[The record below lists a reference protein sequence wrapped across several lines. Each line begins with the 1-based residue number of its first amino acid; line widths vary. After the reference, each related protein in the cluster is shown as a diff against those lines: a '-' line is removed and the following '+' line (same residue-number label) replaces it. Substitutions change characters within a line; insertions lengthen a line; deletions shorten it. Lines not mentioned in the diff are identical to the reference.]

1 MAGEFLEF
9 IIGVMRRNSP
19 AIHTRLELRIQN
31 LCSASQNSVYCQ
43 SYDGPKSKLI
53 CEILLCKLPS
63 ANDTY
68 ELLILL
74 RKTQR
79 LIANI
84 LMISVIKRRVIYY
97 CNRQSALSSRKYP
110 TPISR
115 DHQSNIQFKALFKLG
130 PFFPNRSK
138 RFPPYLAE
146 PVHLL
151 HGT

>member
-63 ANDTY
+63 AND
-68 ELLILL
+68 
-74 RKTQR
+74 KFF
-79 LIANI
+79 APCV
-84 LMISVIKRRVIYY
+84 S
-97 CNRQSALSSRKYP
+97 
-110 TPISR
+110 
-115 DHQSNIQFKALFKLG
+115 KLVG
-130 PFFPNRSK
+130 GSDKFNNCKFLGIIN
-138 RFPPYLAE
+138 LQ
-146 PVHLL
+146 
-151 HGT
+151 

>member
-63 ANDTY
+63 ANDRD
-68 ELLILL
+68 LSSLSSCN
-74 RKTQR
+74 
-79 LIANI
+79 ANI
-84 LMISVIKRRVIYY
+84 NHNLYINVDDTCISMFSYAHRIKV
-97 CNRQSALSSRKYP
+97 LW
-110 TPISR
+110 
-115 DHQSNIQFKALFKLG
+115 
-130 PFFPNRSK
+130 
-138 RFPPYLAE
+138 
-146 PVHLL
+146 
-151 HGT
+151 